1 MKIYDNF
8 QHVKSMIE
16 LYTQLYKND
25 FYIPKVILSNDS
37 KGYVKLI
44 NGKYIVLYSFLN
56 GTSLEKNLTNDIIK
70 ELAIQLRKFH
80 DITNDNNIFNLKK
93 LPFAK
98 NINVERCSALHFDL
112 TKNNIFYTKD
122 KDIKIGFID
131 FDDAKYGA
139 SVCDV
144 AIAIANLFF
153 SKTRGTD
160 LKSAEL
166 FINYYYNTSY
176 SLKEYEVQYIKK
188 FALSW
193 IKYIMAGNEFD
204 TSTRESFE
212 VRYKLIKESL

>member
-16 LYTQLYKND
+16 LHTQLYKND

-56 GTSLEKNLTNDIIK
+56 GTSLEKNLTDDIIK
-70 ELAIQLRKFH
+70 ELAIQLRKF
-80 DITNDNNIFNLKK
+80 
-93 LPFAK
+93 PFAK

-131 FDDAKYGA
+131 FDDTKYGA

-176 SLKEYEVQYIKK
+176 SLKKYEVQYIKK

-212 VRYKLIKESL
+212 VRYKLIKENL